1 VQSTVND
8 FRYLLTLMVGWQPAS
23 RAVTAASSR
32 RARWALCQ
40 AYPEDSVNDPFFQGK
55 VIQGNAAT

>member
-40 AYPEDSVNDPFFQGK
+40 AYPEDSV
-55 VIQGNAAT
+55 